1 MANAAPGRSS
11 SEPTPL
17 VQETSAQA
25 NPAGSVPDPAL
36 APTPG
41 VWRRLACFLY
51 EGVLLFGVVMIAG
64 LLYGLVTDQRHAL
77 EGRSGL
83 MAFLLLVFGL
93 YFVHFWTRSG
103 QTLAMLTWHIRLVTV
118 DGRPLR
124 LPRAVARY
132 LLAWIWLLPALA
144 AVGLSGLKGAGITF
158 GALIAGVLTY
168 AALARLHP
176 DRQFL
181 HDAVCGTR
189 LITWIPP
196 HRLKKK
202 STTA

>member
-1 MANAAPGRSS
+1 MASATPGTPPRQPTPVPPIPAEATAPG
-11 SEPTPL
+11 
-17 VQETSAQA
+17 
-25 NPAGSVPDPAL
+25 AGPDPAT

-64 LLYGLVTDQRHAL
+64 LLYGLVTNQRHAL

-83 MAFLLLVFGL
+83 MAFLLLVFGV
-93 YFVHFWTRSG
+93 YFVHFWTRGG
-103 QTLAMLTWHIRLVTV
+103 QTLAMLTWHIRLVRV
-118 DGRPLR
+118 DGQPLR

-132 LLAWIWLLPALA
+132 LLAWVWLLPALA
-144 AVGLSGLKGAGITF
+144 AVGLSGLKGAGVTF
-158 GALIAGVLTY
+158 GALVAGVLIY
-168 AALARLHP
+168 AALSRLHP

-196 HRLKKK
+196 HRRKKE
-202 STTA
+202 SITA

>member
-1 MANAAPGRSS
+1 MASATPGTPSNKPAPVPPGTAEAVSPDAA
-11 SEPTPL
+11 
-17 VQETSAQA
+17 
-25 NPAGSVPDPAL
+25 PDPAA

-103 QTLAMLTWHIRLVTV
+103 QTLAMLTWHIRVVTV

-144 AVGLSGLKGAGITF
+144 AVGLSGLKGTGITF